1 MLNKTGKYI
10 VPVFMTL
17 VGVFFAVYSHMHY
30 KFYSPTQGPMPGFMP
45 EVLGV
50 LLTISGLAALIQA
63 RNEPD
68 KTLDPKNF
76 TVVLAIGLVL
86 IFNYLIGTLISIG
99 LFLLIWLKFVSKN
112 SWKTTL
118 LVFALVM
125 AFIYGIFVFWMD
137 VPFTEGLFF
146 EILSGR

>member
-10 VPVFMTL
+10 VPAFMVL
-17 VGVFFAVYSHMHY
+17 VGVFFAAYSQMHY

-50 LLTISGLAALIQA
+50 LLALSGLAALLQA

-68 KTLDPKNF
+68 KALDPKNF

-99 LFLLIWLKFVSKN
+99 LFLLIWLKFVSKTN
-112 SWKTTL
+112 WKTTL
-118 LVFALVM
+118 LVFVLVM
-125 AFIYGIFVFWMD
+125 AFIYGVFVFWMD
-137 VPFTEGLFF
+137 VPFTEGLLF
-146 EILSGR
+146 EMLSVH